1 MTPQM
6 LDALKD
12 ASAFNARGGLRYSV
26 AGWEG
31 RLYSYHTATSVSA
44 CVKRGWLLPEGKG
57 KKRTMRLTESGRSM
71 IKNSGPRKP
80 VVRSSARS
88 AGG

>member
-31 RLYSYHTATSVSA
+31 RLYTYHSAASVTA
-44 CVKRGWLLPEGKG
+44 CVEHGWLQPEGKG
-57 KKRTMRLTESGRSM
+57 KKRTMRITDTGRT
-71 IKNSGPRKP
+71 ILR
-80 VVRSSARS
+80 VSA
-88 AGG
+88 